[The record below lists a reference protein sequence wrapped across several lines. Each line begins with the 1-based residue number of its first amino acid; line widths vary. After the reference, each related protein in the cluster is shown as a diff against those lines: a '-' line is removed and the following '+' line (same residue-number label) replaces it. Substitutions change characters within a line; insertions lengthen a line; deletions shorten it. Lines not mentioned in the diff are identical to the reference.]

1 MTSNAQAQPSRW
13 AEDVGEARFSRSD
26 IGVYRMTSTTAAD
39 AVPNKSERLTPKA
52 WIYIVAAIGFG
63 MLLGMKLTSTP
74 MQTQIDGWKEMA
86 ASWKQ
91 QALDYKAAS
100 EQNAAYAS
108 RWELE
113 ANKAL
118 DLAARCA
125 TPPIKAN

>member
-1 MTSNAQAQPSRW
+1 
-13 AEDVGEARFSRSD
+13 
-26 IGVYRMTSTTAAD
+26 MTSTTIAD

-52 WIYIVAAIGFG
+52 WIYIVAALGLG
-63 MLLGMKLTSTP
+63 MLLGIKLTSAP

-91 QALDYKAAS
+91 QALEYKAAS

-125 TPPIKAN
+125 TPPIKVN